1 MEWAS
6 GASIKLIKQ
15 KRLDEKKCTFR
26 EKMLVIFTAVGAYP
40 AVTSLFILKKIVEN
54 RYFRKIQ
61 RVYLYLLF
69 L

>member
-1 MEWAS
+1 
-6 GASIKLIKQ
+6 
-15 KRLDEKKCTFR
+15 
-26 EKMLVIFTAVGAYP
+26 MLVIFTAVGAYP
-40 AVTSLFILKKIVEN
+40 ADQPFLFFEKIVEN